1 MAASLGW
8 EGDPRGQDADPPV
21 HAVRVRHV
29 LQLDRLRT
37 LPGAFTHMRNE
48 GVAQPYTYAFAC
60 MADYPEDKMARRLAL
75 RSRRGCADLVGLW
88 PAWG

>member
-1 MAASLGW
+1 MRHAILA
-8 EGDPRGQDADPPV
+8 DRAIDA
-21 HAVRVRHV
+21 
-29 LQLDRLRT
+29 RLC
-37 LPGAFTHMRNE
+37 RNE
-48 GVAQPYTYAFAC
+48 GIAQPYTYAFAC